1 MSIVSAELIRNHL
14 ANTSPTKIAHV
25 FSKSKRF
32 LSPNPEYHKFHIDA
46 GRLFTGRARANSPR
60 RRQLSVLESDMISLK
75 RQRKHQPPARIR
87 CDQSF
92 PE

>member
-32 LSPNPEYHKFHIDA
+32 LSPNPEYRMFHADA
-46 GRLFTGRARANSPR
+46 SRLFTGRARANSPR
-60 RRQLSVLESDMISLK
+60 RRQLLELESDTISQK
-75 RQRKHQPPARIR
+75 RQQKHQLPARIR
-87 CDQSF
+87 
-92 PE
+92 